1 MQSEIRTTQ
10 TGQIHYPFSNRLVFA
25 IIMQQESLCR
35 ELLRRI
41 FPDKEILQIKFQ
53 EEKEKETIDN
63 AAQVEKT
70 ILNGISAKSIR
81 LDVLFSGEIG
91 WADIELQVQREKNL
105 PKRSRYYHAS
115 TDVHILPAGE
125 NYERLKPVY
134 VIFICFF
141 DFFGL
146 GEPLYEFEMY
156 NAKNS
161 LPLGDESYT
170 LILNIM
176 CEQEKVPEQ
185 LKTLY
190 AYLRNGKADGK
201 DTFIQ
206 KIHGEVAELNQR
218 EELKQVMT
226 LEEEYRMEK
235 QRSLEEGI
243 EIGLKEGKQ
252 EGQKE
257 GKEEMQKSIALK
269 LKASGMGIQQ
279 IAEMTDLSVGEIEKL

>member
-1 MQSEIRTTQ
+1 MQSEIRTNQ
-10 TGQIHYPFSNRLVFA
+10 TKRIQYPFSNRLVFA
-25 IIMQQESLCR
+25 IIMQQETLCK

-41 FPDKEILQIKFQ
+41 FSNKEILQIKFQ
-53 EEKEKETIDN
+53 EETEAETSDN
-63 AAQVEKT
+63 GVQVEKT

-81 LDVLFSGEIG
+81 LDVLFSHEIG
-91 WADIELQVQREKNL
+91 WADIELQVQREKHL

-115 TDVHILPAGE
+115 TDLHILPAGE
-125 NYERLKPVY
+125 NYERLKSVY

-146 GEPLYEFEMY
+146 GEPVYEFEMY
-156 NAKNS
+156 NVKTS

-176 CEQEKVPEQ
+176 YEEDKVPKQ

-190 AYLRNGKADGK
+190 AYLKSGEADEK

-243 EIGLKEGKQ
+243 EIGKDQGIEIGLQEGK
-252 EGQKE
+252 
-257 GKEEMQKSIALK
+257 KSIARK
-269 LKASGMGIQQ
+269 LKESGMEIQQ
-279 IAEMTDLSVGEIEKL
+279 IVEMTDLSVEEIEKL